1 MSSSRA
7 AARVFRRL
15 AALAGAT
22 LLGAGMTAALA
33 TPASAE
39 AGVGYVRLAHLSP
52 DTPAVDVYVDD
63 LSGKL
68 KGQVFE
74 GVPYGVVSD
83 YLSMPPGTYAVSMRK
98 AGAPATEKPVLTEQV
113 PLTEGKAF
121 TVAGVGRFADL
132 GLKIYSDDITTPA
145 DGKAKVRVVQ
155 ASVKAPVLDVAVADG
170 ATIATGAQ
178 FATTTDYQEVDAGNW
193 QLKLTPTGGQATT
206 SDVTLA
212 GGSTYTLLVLDGKEG
227 LTTDL
232 KEDASGGQV
241 AAPAGGVA
249 TGGGGTS
256 DGGLPTALLLSAGTV
271 LLAGVAG
278 AGAVLLRRR
287 ARQTW

>member
-1 MSSSRA
+1 MTSSRA
-7 AARVFRRL
+7 VGRVFRRL
-15 AALAGAT
+15 AALAAAT
-22 LLGAGMTAALA
+22 LLGAGATAALA

-52 DTPAVDVYVDD
+52 DTPEVDVYVDD

-68 KGQVFE
+68 KGQVFP
-74 GVPYGVVSD
+74 GVGYGVVSD

-98 AGAPATEKPVLTEQV
+98 AGAPASEKPVLTEQV
-113 PLTEGKAF
+113 ALTEGKAF

-132 GLKIYSDDITTPA
+132 GLKIYSDDITAPA
-145 DGKAKVRVVQ
+145 TGKSKVRVVQ
-155 ASVKAPVLDVAVADG
+155 ASVKAPVLDIAVADG
-170 ATIATGAQ
+170 PTIATGAQ
-178 FATTTDYQEVDAGNW
+178 FATTTDYQEVDAGDW

-206 SDVTLA
+206 SAVTL
-212 GGSTYTLLVLDGKEG
+212 GGGTTYTLLVLDGKEG

-232 KEDASGGQV
+232 KEDASGGEV

-256 DGGLPTALLLSAGTV
+256 DGLPMPLMAS
-271 LLAGVAG
+271 
-278 AGAVLLRRR
+278 AGAVLLAGIAAAGAVAVRRR
-287 ARQTW
+287 ERRTW